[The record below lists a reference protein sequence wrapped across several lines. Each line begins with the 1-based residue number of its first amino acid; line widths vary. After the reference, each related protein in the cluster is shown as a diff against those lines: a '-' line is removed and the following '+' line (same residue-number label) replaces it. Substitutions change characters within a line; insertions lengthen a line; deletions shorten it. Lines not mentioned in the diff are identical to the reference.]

1 MQTTPSVA
9 PRRQRYRLNL
19 EYAGTG
25 YSGWQKQTDART
37 VQGTLLSVAAAIFN
51 DPGLDIQ
58 GHGRTDAGV
67 HALNYT
73 AHLETSDGR
82 LSPSEIRDGFNEL
95 LPSSI
100 VVLAVAF
107 CGPRFHA
114 RHNCIGR
121 SYLYQISR
129 RKTAFHKKYV
139 WWPKEDLD
147 SDAMAQAAKIF
158 AGMHDFASFA
168 EKQELKK
175 STEVLVNGVFVYED
189 KESEMVRLRVVG
201 SHFLWKMVRRLVGVL
216 VEVGKG
222 NLTAHQVAGF
232 LEGPSDIPCRF
243 TAPPSGL
250 FFEQAFYDQEEFDL
264 FLAGAVPE
272 QGRQG

>member
-1 MQTTPSVA
+1 MHTPTA
-9 PRRQRYRLNL
+9 PIHQRYRLNL

-25 YSGWQKQTDART
+25 YSGWQKQDDART
-37 VQGTLLSVAAAIFN
+37 IQGTLLAAGIEIFG
-51 DPGLDIQ
+51 DPKLDIQ

-73 AHLETSDGR
+73 AHMETTTCNI
-82 LSPSEIRDGFNEL
+82 PPTEIRHRFNDL

-100 VVLAVAF
+100 VMLAVTP
-107 CGPRFHA
+107 CSPRFHA

-139 WWPKEDLD
+139 WWPKDRLD
-147 SDAMAQAAKIF
+147 SGAMARAAKIF
-158 AGMHDFASFA
+158 VGMHDFASFA

-175 STEVLVNGVFVYED
+175 STKVMVNGVFVYED
-189 KESEMVRLRVVG
+189 EAQEMLRLRIIG
-201 SHFLWKMVRRLVGVL
+201 SHFLWKMVRRITGVL

-222 NLTAHQVAGF
+222 NLTADEVADF
-232 LEGPSDIPCRF
+232 LKGPSDTPCRF

-250 FFEQAFYDQEEFDL
+250 FFERAFYEQEEFSS
-264 FLAGAVPE
+264 FLDAASE
-272 QGRQG
+272 E